1 MTTPEQELAEF
12 SGTDKEGMAPRRRA
26 ARISQADVFAAA
38 DALLV
43 MGARPTIDRVRM
55 KLGRGS
61 PNTINDHLDAWWAK
75 LGARLRDLPG
85 QEFPQLPERV
95 AHTLQQLWNEAL
107 AGAHE
112 TLQTALLEREQS
124 LHQREIALQHA
135 TQQLT
140 EREHAITARAAALEE
155 SVVLARDQLTAANQ
169 RAQTLEK
176 RLQER
181 DVECARLRVRSEVLE
196 VKANEVRGKLDAA
209 VAAHRTER
217 TQVEERHATAESHWL
232 REVDRAR
239 QQTKDAAKEYQ
250 AQVKE
255 LRRRVDALQAERDE
269 LRENLL
275 EARADLKTATAVREQ
290 LEARLHANP
299 TASTPKASSPSNQDR
314 RASAKKRRRS
324 RGASDT
330 GRSK

>member
-1 MTTPEQELAEF
+1 MTTPEYELGEL
-12 SGTDKEGMAPRRRA
+12 SGADDEEGTAPRRRA

-43 MGARPTIDRVRM
+43 TGARPTIDRVRM

-112 TLQTALLEREQS
+112 TLQATLVEREKSFQ
-124 LHQREIALQHA
+124 QRETALQHA
-135 TQQLT
+135 SQQLT
-140 EREHAITARAAALEE
+140 ERERAVTARAATLEE
-155 SVVLARDQLTAANQ
+155 SVVLIRDQLTAANQ

-176 RLQER
+176 RFQER
-181 DVECARLRVRSEVLE
+181 DVECARLRVRSETQE
-196 VKANEVRGKLDAA
+196 TKANEIRGKLDAA
-209 VAAHRTER
+209 VVAHRTER
-217 TQVEERHATAESHWL
+217 TQLEERHATAESHWL
-232 REVDRAR
+232 RELDRAR
-239 QQTKDAAKEYQ
+239 QQTKETAKEHQ
-250 AQVKE
+250 SQIKE
-255 LRRRVDALQAERDE
+255 FRRRVETLQAERDG

-275 EARADLKTATAVREQ
+275 EARAELKTATAVREQ
-290 LEARLHANP
+290 MEERLRAKSDRSSAPAPTSAIVAR
-299 TASTPKASSPSNQDR
+299 SSSGRKRKKGPKN
-314 RASAKKRRRS
+314 
-324 RGASDT
+324 
-330 GRSK
+330 